1 MARFA
6 GSGYLDWILAPHSR
20 RRLPSL
26 DPRVRVLLRMTAY
39 QIAFLER
46 VPAFAAVNDAVTLA
60 PRSPGV
66 SAFVNAVLR
75 SFARRGAREREPAP
89 PRNPIDAL
97 AARCSFPTWIVERW
111 VVRYGRDEAE
121 SLMRALNE
129 RPPLTLRANRLRITR
144 DELGRRLA
152 DEDGLDSRPTRL
164 APEGLVVGPGGAP
177 GEWRAFVD
185 GGFAVQDEASM
196 LIARLLAPEPGATVA
211 DVCAAP
217 GTKTTHLAELMDNR
231 GRILAFDREPTRL
244 ARVGEA
250 AARLGISIIDAREGP
265 VESLA
270 PGFSG
275 RVRRR
280 SRRRA
285 VLEPGRAAPQSRGEV
300 AAPTVRHRAGEPAPA
315 GDPGLRG
322 CDGSA
327 RRAPGLRHVLTRAR
341 GERRRRAGV
350 PGREAGVPASIRPT
364 TSRCRSTPPAGSAAC
379 RTGTARTA
387 SPPSASAARGFGYNN
402 SVIKIAPSILSAD
415 FAALA
420 SDIARVEAGGAD
432 QLHVDVMDG
441 RFVPNIT
448 IGPLVVAAIRKR
460 TRLPLDVHLMIV
472 EPERYVAGVRRGRR
486 RHGHGARRSLH
497 ASAAHARSH
506 PRARRASRRRAE
518 PVDAALGPGVRPRRP
533 RSRAGDVGQPRLRR
547 PVVHPERAPEDPRAR
562 KLLGT
567 RPVDVSVDG
576 GVKAGLAKSLAEDGA
591 STLVA
596 GSAVFGAA
604 DPAAAVRAIRAA
616 ATA

>member
-1 MARFA
+1 MSAPRQGRGPSGSRRPDTARAAPVPAAAAREVAARVLERVETDASFA
-6 GSGYLDWILAPHSR
+6 DSALDAELTSRRLEPRDAALATELVYGALRWQGYLDWILAPHSR

-97 AARCSFPTWIVERW
+97 AARCSFPAWIVERW

-129 RPPLTLRANRLRITR
+129 RPPLTLRANRLRLTR

-185 GGFAVQDEASM
+185 GSFAVQDEASM
-196 LIARLLAPEPGATVA
+196 LIARMLAPEPGATVA

-265 VESLA
+265 VERLA
-270 PGFSG
+270 
-275 RVRRR
+275 
-280 SRRRA
+280 
-285 VLEPGRAAPQSRGEV
+285 AAFP
-300 AAPTVRHRAGEPAPA
+300 AA
-315 GDPGLRG
+315 
-322 CDGSA
+322 CDGVLVDAPCSNLGVL
-327 RRAPGLRHVLTRAR
+327 RRNPEVKW
-341 GERRRRAGV
+341 RRQPSDIALASQRQ
-350 PGREAGVPASIRPT
+350 REIL
-364 TSRCRSTPPAGSAAC
+364 GSAALMVRPGGRLVYATC
-379 RTGTARTA
+379 SLEPEENDDVARA
-387 SPPSASAARGFGYNN
+387 FLAAKPEFRLDPPD
-402 SVIKIAPSILSAD
+402 D
-415 FAALA
+415 F
-420 SDIARVEAGGAD
+420 
-432 QLHVDVMDG
+432 
-441 RFVPNIT
+441 P
-448 IGPLVVAAIRKR
+448 
-460 TRLPLDVHLMIV
+460 LPLD
-472 EPERYVAGVRRGRR
+472 AGGWLRCLPH
-486 RHGHGARRSLH
+486 RHGTDGFSAVRFRRS
-497 ASAAHARSH
+497 
-506 PRARRASRRRAE
+506 E
-518 PVDAALGPGVRPRRP
+518 
-533 RSRAGDVGQPRLRR
+533 
-547 PVVHPERAPEDPRAR
+547 
-562 KLLGT
+562 
-567 RPVDVSVDG
+567 VSG
-576 GVKAGLAKSLAEDGA
+576 I
-591 STLVA
+591 TT
-596 GSAVFGAA
+596 
-604 DPAAAVRAIRAA
+604 P
-616 ATA
+616 